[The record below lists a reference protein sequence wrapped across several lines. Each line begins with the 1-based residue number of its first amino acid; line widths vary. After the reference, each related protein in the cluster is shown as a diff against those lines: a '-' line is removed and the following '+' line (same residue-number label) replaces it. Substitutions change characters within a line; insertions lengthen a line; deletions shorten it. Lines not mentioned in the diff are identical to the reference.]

1 MTYITPITQWPIERA
16 ARRGF
21 PDRRE
26 PGIPLRFAYQDR
38 TESAQVA
45 AYFECSNCRSV
56 SLIKATPPRCPICG
70 MTKGMILGREEK
82 QGILQPAVPATES
95 GKL

>member
-1 MTYITPITQWPIERA
+1 V
-16 ARRGF
+16 RREF

-26 PGIPLRFAYQDR
+26 PGIPLRFAYHDWTKR
-38 TESAQVA
+38 AQVA

-56 SLIKATPPRCPICG
+56 SLIRATPPSCPICG

-82 QGILQPAVPATES
+82 REEILQPAVPAIES

>member
-1 MTYITPITQWPIERA
+1 
-16 ARRGF
+16 
-21 PDRRE
+21 
-26 PGIPLRFAYQDR
+26 
-38 TESAQVA
+38 VA

-70 MTKGMILGREEK
+70 MSKGMILGREEK
-82 QGILQPAVPATES
+82 QGILQPAVPAVES

>member
-1 MTYITPITQWPIERA
+1 
-16 ARRGF
+16 
-21 PDRRE
+21 
-26 PGIPLRFAYQDR
+26 
-38 TESAQVA
+38 VA

-70 MTKGMILGREEK
+70 MSKGMILGREEK
-82 QGILQPAVPATES
+82 REEILQPIVPALES

>member
-1 MTYITPITQWPIERA
+1 M
-16 ARRGF
+16 
-21 PDRRE
+21 
-26 PGIPLRFAYQDR
+26 
-38 TESAQVA
+38 A

-70 MTKGMILGREEK
+70 MSKGMILGRDEK
-82 QGILQPAVPATES
+82 QEKFLRPAVPAVEG